1 MTTGNS
7 GHSAEVK
14 MHVVCSG
21 YTFRVAQLGPDFLIL
36 EEPDE
41 FDGPAE
47 VILSVDGVKHTR
59 HVQVQ
64 CGPTSSEKTILF
76 ASA

>member
-1 MTTGNS
+1 MTTNHT

-14 MHVVCSG
+14 MHIECNG

-36 EEPDE
+36 EEADD

-47 VILSVDGVKHTR
+47 VILSVDGEKYRR

-64 CGPTSSEKTILF
+64 CGATSREKTILF
-76 ASA
+76 ATA